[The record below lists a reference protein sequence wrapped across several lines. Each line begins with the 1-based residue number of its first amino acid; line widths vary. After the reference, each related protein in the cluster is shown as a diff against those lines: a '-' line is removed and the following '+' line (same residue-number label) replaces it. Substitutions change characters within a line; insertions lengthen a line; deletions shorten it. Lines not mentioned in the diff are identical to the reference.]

1 MAKEN
6 RPRQAI
12 VEEQKR
18 RRLIL
23 ATVAGFFI
31 VYFVFSFI
39 FGDSGLLSYLRM
51 KEMQQQLSHEI
62 EQLHQKN
69 AELREEV
76 RSLRSDP
83 EYIEQ
88 IAREQLGLAKDGE
101 IIYQFD
107 DKP

>member
-12 VEEQKR
+12 IEEQKR

-23 ATVAGFFI
+23 GAVGGFFI
-31 VYFVFSFI
+31 VYFIFSFI

-51 KEMQQQLSHEI
+51 KEMQQQLSNEI

-69 AELREEV
+69 AVLREEV

-88 IAREQLGLAKDGE
+88 IARDQLGMAKDGE
-101 IIYQFD
+101 TIYKFD
-107 DKP
+107 DTP